1 MRRWFGV
8 YGESLALVVIVGVF
22 VVFCF
27 LRFYGFFIFQV
38 GKNTSSVLG
47 TLVQSLASI
56 FAIVF
61 SISLVAVQFCSEQLS
76 YRLMGLYVRNLNFV
90 VPFVMNAFALL
101 FNLFLLSYT
110 CYYHLV
116 DFGLLLSFVAVVSL
130 MPFFVYT
137 FRFMVPVHVVS
148 VLLGRLRTNPMLLSE
163 NFAERTLY
171 RENLQPVEDIISSC
185 VRKGD
190 YAMAQDSIERVREKM
205 HGVLNVV
212 KKRMKKE
219 SESSFVRLIIF
230 MSAPFARLLEG
241 VAVSANKRDAME
253 ITVYIIGIIADFVE
267 EFGEARFLPAFK
279 MFDGVIERIHSQARF
294 RFSAKEY
301 RDDFAS
307 LEVEIGRTRMSFSEF
322 VM

>member
-1 MRRWFGV
+1 MRPWFGIH
-8 YGESLALVVIVGVF
+8 GERAALTVIFGVF
-22 VVFCF
+22 VVLCL
-27 LRFYGFFIFQV
+27 LRFYGFFVFQV

-47 TLVQSLASI
+47 TLVQSLASV

-76 YRLMGLYVRNLNFV
+76 YRLMSLYVRNVNFV
-90 VPFVMNAFALL
+90 VPFLMNAFALL
-101 FNLFLLSYT
+101 YNLFLLSYA
-110 CYYHLV
+110 CYYYLV
-116 DFGLLLSFVAVVSL
+116 DFGLLLSFMAVVSL

-137 FRFMVPVHVVS
+137 FRFMIPVHVVS
-148 VLLGRLRTNPMLLSE
+148 ALLGLLRINPMLLSE

-171 RENLQPVEDIISSC
+171 RKNLQPVEDIISSC

-190 YAMAQDSIERVREKM
+190 YAMAQDSIERIRVKM
-205 HGVLNVV
+205 HGVLRVL

-219 SESSFVRLIIF
+219 SESSFVRLIVF
-230 MSAPFARLLEG
+230 MSAPFARLLERI
-241 VAVSANKRDAME
+241 AVSANKRDAME
-253 ITVYIIGIIADFVE
+253 ITVYVIGIIADFVE
-267 EFGEARFLPAFK
+267 EFGDARFLPAFK
-279 MFDGVIERIHSQARF
+279 IFDGVVERIHSQARF

-307 LEVEIGRTRMSFSEF
+307 LEVEIGRARMSFSEF